1 MSASVVRSTA
11 LRAGGA
17 CVRCRKGKTKCVY
30 ENGRAPCKNC
40 AKGMHECYLP
50 SESMAHH
57 HGQSPARHTAAHRPA
72 RESLPASVPAGDVR
86 AANPASTTSRHIQT
100 PENPSVIIIIFPHLC
115 LVPLRCVAHKR
126 AAHTFRAWPPPA
138 SPRVAGVLFWSFGC
152 VAAAH
157 RRRPGRELGPF
168 CMRPGRG
175 GLSPFSSYTRSLLVP
190 LLLHLPTPPK
200 IHLPLPRS
208 PEGGISPLKSTA
220 SSTAASLS
228 LGAVFCPRYPSLVP
242 PINHFRVPS
251 ILISR
256 VASRFLHPILHSSL
270 PGQSPVLFFVSLG
283 ALTPELIQECE
294 RVISKTYPA
303 CVAFH
308 KPSFIQQLKNASLDP
323 ALIYALLTCA
333 ARSSP
338 TLIRR
343 YGGQSGATGA
353 AEHFAAK
360 AMGIIN
366 QNLDTPS
373 LAEIQAICLIIIH
386 EWGSR
391 NAVRAYI
398 YLGQASR
405 MVQMYRIL
413 HSHHAAVSDADRF
426 LQDESFRRV
435 LWLLYILDC
444 LLTSTPGRQPA
455 LSVNDTSDVS
465 LPCSDMNFAFG
476 NAVFVQT
483 INLSDPSRMPA
494 GTRTDDVGEFGQIVL
509 ATRIWRDVVQ
519 MLMTT
524 TTETF
529 NDNVCS
535 GLMGEI
541 ERLRASLSMQY
552 VDKPG
557 QINLHITMG
566 SGFTYAMLHCMLHCA
581 SIFINRRRLL
591 QYVTAPGFNLES
603 WRLTPQCH
611 EIIDRLFTSCHSTIA
626 MLTALEAGF
635 DKEGII
641 CFPIFMLFS
650 SFTASATV
658 AYLSLKGLTPPNAVE
673 TAGHIV
679 RDGLHFMQDGVDT
692 WPLISSWLRHLAV
705 MHRVLGNDAGASPSV
720 GGTSV
725 PPTTAP
731 ADQASVKDEAASNPD
746 TNPDAMDYDQASNA
760 AAPQGPANNH
770 TASVSESG
778 RDSEPP
784 APQPRRPGVTTIN
797 GGSGGVGTPA
807 SASPPPPPPQPQ
819 AEVKQS
825 TEMLPQPPI
834 GNGVP
839 SSEPAASVPQDM
851 TASELCSAFERQL
864 LELDDLAAF
873 MGGGV

>member
-1 MSASVVRSTA
+1 MSTGVVRSTA

-57 HGQSPARHTAAHRPA
+57 HGQSPARHTTAHRPS
-72 RESLPASVPAGDVR
+72 RESLPASVPAGDSR
-86 AANPASTTSRHIQT
+86 AVNPASSGSRHVQP
-100 PENPSVIIIIFPHLC
+100 PE
-115 LVPLRCVAHKR
+115 K
-126 AAHTFRAWPPPA
+126 
-138 SPRVAGVLFWSFGC
+138 
-152 VAAAH
+152 
-157 RRRPGRELGPF
+157 
-168 CMRPGRG
+168 
-175 GLSPFSSYTRSLLVP
+175 
-190 LLLHLPTPPK
+190 
-200 IHLPLPRS
+200 
-208 PEGGISPLKSTA
+208 
-220 SSTAASLS
+220 
-228 LGAVFCPRYPSLVP
+228 
-242 PINHFRVPS
+242 
-251 ILISR
+251 
-256 VASRFLHPILHSSL
+256 
-270 PGQSPVLFFVSLG
+270 
-283 ALTPELIQECE
+283 LTPELIQECE

-338 TLIRR
+338 NLIRR

-353 AEHFAAK
+353 AEHFATK

-413 HSHHAAVSDADRF
+413 HSHHAAVSEADRF
-426 LQDESFRRV
+426 LQEESFRRV

-444 LLTSTPGRQPA
+444 LLTSTPGRHPA
-455 LSVNDTSDVS
+455 LSSNDTSDVS

-483 INLSDPSRMPA
+483 INLTDPSRLPA
-494 GTRTDDVGEFGQIVL
+494 GARVDDIGEFGQIVL

-524 TTETF
+524 TTDTF
-529 NDNVCS
+529 SDTVCN

-541 ERLRASLSMQY
+541 DRLRNSLSMQY

-591 QYVTAPGFNLES
+591 QYVTAPGFNLET
-603 WRLTPQCH
+603 WRLSPQCH

-626 MLTALEAGF
+626 MLTALENGS
-635 DKEGII
+635 DKDGII

-658 AYLSLKGLTPPNAVE
+658 AYLSLKGLTPNNAVE
-673 TAGHIV
+673 TAAHIV

-705 MHRVLGNDAGASPSV
+705 MHRVLGNDAGAGSPS
-720 GGTSV
+720 GSNSV
-725 PPTTAP
+725 PPTTQPA
-731 ADQASVKDEAASNPD
+731 ADQASVKDEAASNAD
-746 TNPDAMDYDQASNA
+746 TNPDAMDYDQSSNSNA
-760 AAPQGPANNH
+760 PAAQGAANNH
-770 TASVSESG
+770 TAPVSESG

-784 APQPRRPGVTTIN
+784 APQPRRPGVATIN
-797 GGSGGVGTPA
+797 GGSVSGTPA
-807 SASPPPPPPQPQ
+807 SASPPPQQP
-819 AEVKQS
+819 EVKAS
-825 TEMLPQPPI
+825 PEAASQPTL

-839 SSEPAASVPQDM
+839 TTEPAAPVPQDM

>member
-1 MSASVVRSTA
+1 MSTGVVRSTA

-57 HGQSPARHTAAHRPA
+57 HGQSPARHTTAHRPA
-72 RESLPASVPAGDVR
+72 RESLPASVPAGDAR
-86 AANPASTTSRHIQT
+86 AANPASAASRHIQP
-100 PENPSVIIIIFPHLC
+100 PENCRAPCAPAFYSGHRLC
-115 LVPLRCVAHKR
+115 
-126 AAHTFRAWPPPA
+126 
-138 SPRVAGVLFWSFGC
+138 
-152 VAAAH
+152 
-157 RRRPGRELGPF
+157 RRPSPPTREGA
-168 CMRPGRG
+168 RPLLHAAWARW
-175 GLSPFSSYTRSLLVP
+175 LVP
-190 LLLHLPTPPK
+190 LLITHISHTPVPPFCPSWRRVSGSALGGHPRDPK
-200 IHLPLPRS
+200 IALPCPRS
-208 PEGGISPLKSTA
+208 PEGGRHLQPPAA
-220 SSTAASLS
+220 SSTSASVAAEPL
-228 LGAVFCPRYPSLVP
+228 LAFCPHPL
-242 PINHFRVPS
+242 
-251 ILISR
+251 
-256 VASRFLHPILHSSL
+256 ASTA
-270 PGQSPVLFFVSLG
+270 LFP
-283 ALTPELIQECE
+283 LTPELIQECE

-338 TLIRR
+338 NLIRR

-413 HSHHAAVSDADRF
+413 HSHHAAVSEADRF
-426 LQDESFRRV
+426 LQEESFRRV

-444 LLTSTPGRQPA
+444 LLTSTPGRHPA
-455 LSVNDTSDVS
+455 LSTNDTNDVS

-483 INLSDPSRMPA
+483 INLTDPSRLPA
-494 GTRTDDVGEFGQIVL
+494 GTRVDDIGEFGQIVL
-509 ATRIWRDVVQ
+509 ATRIWRDVVH

-529 NDNVCS
+529 NDGVCT
-535 GLMGEI
+535 GLMNEI
-541 ERLRASLSMQY
+541 ERLRNSLSMQY

-591 QYVTAPGFNLES
+591 QYVTAPGFSVES
-603 WRLTPQCH
+603 WRLSPQCH

-626 MLTALEAGF
+626 MLTALENGS
-635 DKEGII
+635 DKDGIV

-658 AYLSLKGLTPPNAVE
+658 AYLSLKGLTPNNAVE

-705 MHRVLGNDAGASPSV
+705 MHRVLGNDAGSSSPAAR
-720 GGTSV
+720 TSV
-725 PPTTAP
+725 PPPANP
-731 ADQASVKDEAASNPD
+731 PVADQASVKDEAASNAD
-746 TNPDAMDYDQASNA
+746 TNPDAMDYDQAVPQPQQ
-760 AAPQGPANNH
+760 APVNNG
-770 TASVSESG
+770 TAPVSESG

-784 APQPRRPGVTTIN
+784 APQPRRPGVATIN
-797 GGSGGVGTPA
+797 GGSVSGTPA
-807 SASPPPPPPQPQ
+807 SVSPPPQQP
-819 AEVKQS
+819 EVKAS
-825 TEMLPQPPI
+825 PEAVPQPPV
-834 GNGVP
+834 GNGTAPSAEPSVP
-839 SSEPAASVPQDM
+839 VPQDM

>member
-1 MSASVVRSTA
+1 
-11 LRAGGA
+11 
-17 CVRCRKGKTKCVY
+17 
-30 ENGRAPCKNC
+30 
-40 AKGMHECYLP
+40 
-50 SESMAHH
+50 
-57 HGQSPARHTAAHRPA
+57 
-72 RESLPASVPAGDVR
+72 
-86 AANPASTTSRHIQT
+86 
-100 PENPSVIIIIFPHLC
+100 
-115 LVPLRCVAHKR
+115 
-126 AAHTFRAWPPPA
+126 
-138 SPRVAGVLFWSFGC
+138 
-152 VAAAH
+152 
-157 RRRPGRELGPF
+157 
-168 CMRPGRG
+168 MRPGRG
-175 GLSPFSSYTRSLLVP
+175 GLSPFSSHTFHTRLFPLSARVGEESLALRWEDTPETPRSRCLALDLPKAAVISNRRRHLPP
-190 LLLHLPTPPK
+190 LL
-200 IHLPLPRS
+200 
-208 PEGGISPLKSTA
+208 
-220 SSTAASLS
+220 
-228 LGAVFCPRYPSLVP
+228 
-242 PINHFRVPS
+242 
-251 ILISR
+251 
-256 VASRFLHPILHSSL
+256 
-270 PGQSPVLFFVSLG
+270 

-338 TLIRR
+338 NLIRR

-413 HSHHAAVSDADRF
+413 HSHHAAVSEADRF
-426 LQDESFRRV
+426 LQEESFRRV

-444 LLTSTPGRQPA
+444 LLTSTPGRHPA
-455 LSVNDTSDVS
+455 LSTNDTNDVS

-483 INLSDPSRMPA
+483 INLTDPSRLPA
-494 GTRTDDVGEFGQIVL
+494 GTRVDDIGEFGQIVL
-509 ATRIWRDVVQ
+509 ATRIWRDVVH

-529 NDNVCS
+529 NDGVCT
-535 GLMGEI
+535 GLMNEI
-541 ERLRASLSMQY
+541 ERLRNSLSMQY

-591 QYVTAPGFNLES
+591 QYVTAPGFSVES
-603 WRLTPQCH
+603 WRLSPQCH

-626 MLTALEAGF
+626 MLTALENGS
-635 DKEGII
+635 DKDGIV

-658 AYLSLKGLTPPNAVE
+658 AYLSLKGLTPNNAVE

-705 MHRVLGNDAGASPSV
+705 MHRVLGNDAGSSSPAAR
-720 GGTSV
+720 TSV
-725 PPTTAP
+725 PPPANP
-731 ADQASVKDEAASNPD
+731 PVADQASVKDEAASNAD
-746 TNPDAMDYDQASNA
+746 TNPDAMDYDQAVPQPQQ
-760 AAPQGPANNH
+760 APVNNG
-770 TASVSESG
+770 TAPVSESG

-784 APQPRRPGVTTIN
+784 APQPRRPGVATIN
-797 GGSGGVGTPA
+797 GGSVSGTPA
-807 SASPPPPPPQPQ
+807 SVSPPPQQP
-819 AEVKQS
+819 EVKAS
-825 TEMLPQPPI
+825 PEAVPQPPV
-834 GNGVP
+834 GNGTAPSAEPSVP
-839 SSEPAASVPQDM
+839 VPQDM

>member
-1 MSASVVRSTA
+1 
-11 LRAGGA
+11 
-17 CVRCRKGKTKCVY
+17 
-30 ENGRAPCKNC
+30 
-40 AKGMHECYLP
+40 
-50 SESMAHH
+50 
-57 HGQSPARHTAAHRPA
+57 
-72 RESLPASVPAGDVR
+72 
-86 AANPASTTSRHIQT
+86 
-100 PENPSVIIIIFPHLC
+100 
-115 LVPLRCVAHKR
+115 
-126 AAHTFRAWPPPA
+126 
-138 SPRVAGVLFWSFGC
+138 
-152 VAAAH
+152 
-157 RRRPGRELGPF
+157 
-168 CMRPGRG
+168 
-175 GLSPFSSYTRSLLVP
+175 
-190 LLLHLPTPPK
+190 
-200 IHLPLPRS
+200 
-208 PEGGISPLKSTA
+208 
-220 SSTAASLS
+220 
-228 LGAVFCPRYPSLVP
+228 
-242 PINHFRVPS
+242 
-251 ILISR
+251 
-256 VASRFLHPILHSSL
+256 
-270 PGQSPVLFFVSLG
+270 
-283 ALTPELIQECE
+283 
-294 RVISKTYPA
+294 
-303 CVAFH
+303 
-308 KPSFIQQLKNASLDP
+308 
-323 ALIYALLTCA
+323 
-333 ARSSP
+333 
-338 TLIRR
+338 
-343 YGGQSGATGA
+343 
-353 AEHFAAK
+353 
-360 AMGIIN
+360 MGIIN

-483 INLSDPSRMPA
+483 INLADPSRMPA

-541 ERLRASLSMQY
+541 ERLRTSLSMQY

-705 MHRVLGNDAGASPSV
+705 MHRVLGNDAGATSPSV

-760 AAPQGPANNH
+760 AAPQGPVSNNH

-807 SASPPPPPPQPQ
+807 SASPPPPQPQ

-825 TEMLPQPPI
+825 TEMLPQPPNA
-834 GNGVP
+834 NGVP
-839 SSEPAASVPQDM
+839 SAEPAASVPQDM

>member
-1 MSASVVRSTA
+1 MSTGVVRSTA

-57 HGQSPARHTAAHRPA
+57 HGQSPARHTTAHRPA
-72 RESLPASVPAGDVR
+72 RESLPASVPAGDAR
-86 AANPASTTSRHIQT
+86 AANPASATSRHIQQ
-100 PENPSVIIIIFPHLC
+100 PE
-115 LVPLRCVAHKR
+115 K
-126 AAHTFRAWPPPA
+126 
-138 SPRVAGVLFWSFGC
+138 
-152 VAAAH
+152 
-157 RRRPGRELGPF
+157 
-168 CMRPGRG
+168 
-175 GLSPFSSYTRSLLVP
+175 
-190 LLLHLPTPPK
+190 
-200 IHLPLPRS
+200 
-208 PEGGISPLKSTA
+208 
-220 SSTAASLS
+220 
-228 LGAVFCPRYPSLVP
+228 
-242 PINHFRVPS
+242 
-251 ILISR
+251 
-256 VASRFLHPILHSSL
+256 
-270 PGQSPVLFFVSLG
+270 
-283 ALTPELIQECE
+283 LTPELIQECE

-338 TLIRR
+338 NLIRR

-413 HSHHAAVSDADRF
+413 HSHHAAVSEADRF
-426 LQDESFRRV
+426 LQEESFRRV

-444 LLTSTPGRQPA
+444 LLTSTPGRHPA
-455 LSVNDTSDVS
+455 LSTNDTNDVS

-483 INLSDPSRMPA
+483 INLTDPSRLPA
-494 GTRTDDVGEFGQIVL
+494 GTRVDDIGEFGQIVL
-509 ATRIWRDVVQ
+509 ATRIWRDVVH

-529 NDNVCS
+529 NDGVCT
-535 GLMGEI
+535 GLMNEI
-541 ERLRASLSMQY
+541 ERLRNSLSMQY

-591 QYVTAPGFNLES
+591 QYVTAPGFSVDS
-603 WRLTPQCH
+603 WRLSPQCH

-626 MLTALEAGF
+626 MLTALENGS
-635 DKEGII
+635 DKDGII

-658 AYLSLKGLTPPNAVE
+658 AYLSLKGLTPNNAVE

-705 MHRVLGNDAGASPSV
+705 MHRVLGNDAGSSSPPAR
-720 GGTSV
+720 TSV
-725 PPTTAP
+725 PPPANP
-731 ADQASVKDEAASNPD
+731 PVADQASVKDEAASNAD
-746 TNPDAMDYDQASNA
+746 TNPDAMDYDQAVPQPQQ
-760 AAPQGPANNH
+760 APVNNG
-770 TASVSESG
+770 TAPVSESG

-784 APQPRRPGVTTIN
+784 APQPRRPGVATIN
-797 GGSGGVGTPA
+797 GGSVSGTPA
-807 SASPPPPPPQPQ
+807 SVSPPPQQP
-819 AEVKQS
+819 EVKAS
-825 TEMLPQPPI
+825 PEAVPQPPV
-834 GNGVP
+834 GNGTAPSAEPSVP
-839 SSEPAASVPQDM
+839 VPQDM

>member
-1 MSASVVRSTA
+1 MSTGVVRSTA

-57 HGQSPARHTAAHRPA
+57 HGQSPARHTTAHRPA
-72 RESLPASVPAGDVR
+72 RESLPASVPAGDAR
-86 AANPASTTSRHIQT
+86 AANPASAASRHIQP
-100 PENPSVIIIIFPHLC
+100 PE
-115 LVPLRCVAHKR
+115 K
-126 AAHTFRAWPPPA
+126 
-138 SPRVAGVLFWSFGC
+138 
-152 VAAAH
+152 
-157 RRRPGRELGPF
+157 
-168 CMRPGRG
+168 
-175 GLSPFSSYTRSLLVP
+175 
-190 LLLHLPTPPK
+190 
-200 IHLPLPRS
+200 
-208 PEGGISPLKSTA
+208 
-220 SSTAASLS
+220 
-228 LGAVFCPRYPSLVP
+228 
-242 PINHFRVPS
+242 
-251 ILISR
+251 
-256 VASRFLHPILHSSL
+256 
-270 PGQSPVLFFVSLG
+270 
-283 ALTPELIQECE
+283 LTPELIQECE

-338 TLIRR
+338 NLIRR

-413 HSHHAAVSDADRF
+413 HSHHAAVSEADRF
-426 LQDESFRRV
+426 LQEESFRRV

-444 LLTSTPGRQPA
+444 LLTSTPGRHPA
-455 LSVNDTSDVS
+455 LSTNDTNDVS

-483 INLSDPSRMPA
+483 INLTDPSRLPA
-494 GTRTDDVGEFGQIVL
+494 GTRVDDIGEFGQIVL
-509 ATRIWRDVVQ
+509 ATRIWRDVVH

-529 NDNVCS
+529 NDGVCT
-535 GLMGEI
+535 GLMNEI
-541 ERLRASLSMQY
+541 ERLRNSLSMQY

-591 QYVTAPGFNLES
+591 QYVTAPGFSVES
-603 WRLTPQCH
+603 WRLSPQCH

-626 MLTALEAGF
+626 MLTALENGS
-635 DKEGII
+635 DKDGII

-658 AYLSLKGLTPPNAVE
+658 AYLSLKGLTPNNAVE

-705 MHRVLGNDAGASPSV
+705 MHRVLGNDAGSSSPAAR
-720 GGTSV
+720 TSV
-725 PPTTAP
+725 PPPANP
-731 ADQASVKDEAASNPD
+731 PVADQASVKDEAASNAD
-746 TNPDAMDYDQASNA
+746 TNPDAMDYDQAVPQPQQ
-760 AAPQGPANNH
+760 APVNNG
-770 TASVSESG
+770 TAPVSESG

-784 APQPRRPGVTTIN
+784 APQPRRPGVATIN
-797 GGSGGVGTPA
+797 GGSVSGTPA
-807 SASPPPPPPQPQ
+807 SVSPPPQQP
-819 AEVKQS
+819 EVKAS
-825 TEMLPQPPI
+825 PEAVPQPPV
-834 GNGVP
+834 GNGTAPSAEPSVP
-839 SSEPAASVPQDM
+839 VPQDM